1 VPEHVAETAPVT
13 FPNVPAGQLVHAL
26 APAKEYVP
34 IAHRPEQDD
43 VFKPVVAPNVPA
55 TQDPQ
60 VVIAVKVDDVAPG
73 NAYLPTGQV
82 IVPLQVEVFN
92 PVVEPYVPAGHKAHV
107 VKFVV
112 LLDIAPD
119 SA

>member
-1 VPEHVAETAPVT
+1 MPKD
-13 FPNVPAGQLVHAL
+13 PAGQFVHVV
-26 APAKEYVP
+26 APIPEYVP
-34 IAHRPEQDD
+34 IAHRPEQDG

-60 VVIAVKVDDVAPG
+60 VVIFVKVGDVAPG

-82 IVPLQVEVFN
+82 IVPVQVEVFN